1 MNKKNKDNILD
12 EIVKKIKLH
21 FFRSVFMN
29 YHSSSLSLAESMI
42 LEVIEYLDRP
52 SINDL
57 VKFLYMSQPNV
68 SYRINI
74 LQKKGYITKTKSM
87 EDARITHIVLTD
99 KYFSYKRKKNEL
111 TARVLRNVEDK
122 LNKEEREYL
131 YDNLDLVNRELEK
144 ELREF
149 LR

>member
-1 MNKKNKDNILD
+1 
-12 EIVKKIKLH
+12 
-21 FFRSVFMN
+21 
-29 YHSSSLSLAESMI
+29 MI

-68 SYRINI
+68 SYRINV
-74 LQKKGYITKTKSM
+74 LQEKGYVTKNKSV
-87 EDARITHIVLTD
+87 EDARITHIILTD

-111 TARVLRNVEDK
+111 TARVLRNVENK
-122 LNKEEREYL
+122 LDEKEREYL
-131 YDNLDLVNRELEK
+131 YENLELVNKELEK

>member
-1 MNKKNKDNILD
+1 MNKKNKDNILA
-12 EIVKKIKLH
+12 EIVKKTKLH
-21 FFRSVFMN
+21 FFRSVFKN

-42 LEVIEYLDRP
+42 LEVIEYLNRP

-74 LQKKGYITKTKSM
+74 LQKKNYITKTKSVD
-87 EDARITHIVLTD
+87 DARITHIVLTD
-99 KYFSYKRKKNEL
+99 KYFSYKRKRNEI
-111 TARVLRNVEDK
+111 TARVLRNVEAK
-122 LNKEEREYL
+122 LDKEEREYL
-131 YDNLDLVNRELEK
+131 YENLDLVNRELEK

>member
-1 MNKKNKDNILD
+1 MNKKNKDNILA

-21 FFRSVFMN
+21 FFRSVFMS
-29 YHSSSLSLAESMI
+29 YHASSLSLGESMI

-57 VKFLYMSQPNV
+57 VKFLYMSQPNI

-74 LQKKGYITKTKSM
+74 LQKKGYVSKVKSM
-87 EDARITHIVLTD
+87 TDARITHIHLTD
-99 KYFSYKRKKNEL
+99 KYFYYKRKKNEL
-111 TARVLRNVEDK
+111 TARVLRNVEAK

-131 YDNLDLVNRELEK
+131 YENLDLVNRELEK

>member
-42 LEVIEYLDRP
+42 LEVIEYLNRP

>member
-1 MNKKNKDNILD
+1 MNKKNKDNILA
-12 EIVKKIKLH
+12 EIVKKTKLH

-29 YHSSSLSLAESMI
+29 YHSSSLGLAESMI

>member
-1 MNKKNKDNILD
+1 MNKKNKDNILA
-12 EIVKKIKLH
+12 EIVKKTKLH
-21 FFRSVFMN
+21 FFRSVFKN
-29 YHSSSLSLAESMI
+29 YQASSLSLGESMT
-42 LEVIEYLDRP
+42 LEVIEYLERP

-74 LQKKGYITKTKSM
+74 LQKKGYITKIKSM

-122 LNKEEREYL
+122 LDKEEREYL

-149 LR
+149 LK

>member
-1 MNKKNKDNILD
+1 MNKKNKDNILA
-12 EIVKKIKLH
+12 EIVKKTKLH
-21 FFRSVFMN
+21 FFRSVFKN
-29 YHSSSLSLAESMI
+29 FNSSSLSLGDSMI
-42 LEVIEYLDRP
+42 LEVIEYLNRP

-99 KYFSYKRKKNEL
+99 KYFSYKMKRNEI
-111 TARVLRNVEDK
+111 TARVLRNVEAK
-122 LNKEEREYL
+122 LDKEEREYL
-131 YDNLDLVNRELEK
+131 YENLDLVNRELEK

>member
-1 MNKKNKDNILD
+1 MNKKNKDNILA
-12 EIVKKIKLH
+12 EIVKKTKLH
-21 FFRSVFMN
+21 FFRSVFKN
-29 YHSSSLSLAESMI
+29 YNFSSLSLGDSMI
-42 LEVIEYLDRP
+42 LEVIEYLNRP

-99 KYFSYKRKKNEL
+99 KYFSYKMKRNEI
-111 TARVLRNVEDK
+111 TARVLRNVEVK
-122 LNKEEREYL
+122 LDKEEREYL
-131 YDNLDLVNRELEK
+131 YENLDLVNRELEK